1 MASGRNPK
9 FDALIEEIQK
19 LHNSKSED
27 YAEADDPMRN
37 LRRCQAF
44 GVPAWKGCLVRL
56 SDKQARIE
64 QLANGKKPNHES
76 LRDSLID
83 QAIYS
88 LLTIVL
94 LDEVG

>member
-1 MASGRNPK
+1 VEG
-9 FDALIEEIQK
+9 
-19 LHNSKSED
+19 
-27 YAEADDPMRN
+27 
-37 LRRCQAF
+37 
-44 GVPAWKGCLVRL
+44 LVRL

-88 LLTIVL
+88 ILTIIL
-94 LDEVG
+94 LDEL

>member
-1 MASGRNPK
+1 MAGRNPK
-9 FDALIEEIQK
+9 FDTLIEELKK
-19 LHNSKSED
+19 LHDSKSED
-27 YAEADDPMRN
+27 YAEAEDPMRN

-44 GVPAWKGCLVRL
+44 GIPPWKGCLVRL

-88 LLTIVL
+88 ILTIIL
-94 LDEVG
+94 LDEL